1 MIENTDAVRR
11 DSAKPRNSRM
21 TSAGARGMRAALLG
35 LGALIALPV
44 TGSVVS
50 GEAWAQAPTNGNGTE
65 VRIQRRAGLHAGE
78 FVVAINKSQILRLDV
93 PFTNI
98 SIGNPK
104 IADVLALTDRTM
116 YILGKGLGSTS
127 LTIFGRNRR
136 LIAVADLV
144 VTYDVESIKARL
156 HELLPKEKL
165 EVRSVGNSI
174 VLGGYVS
181 SGAAADQ
188 AMKVA
193 SRFAPG
199 KVTNMMR
206 VAAAQQVML
215 QVRFAE
221 VRRSALKELGISLKG
236 TVTGTGRASGN
247 LFTSPNSGVGDF
259 ILGSGST
266 SATSFISGTLGLAI
280 GNLTLSAL
288 FDALETKGF
297 SRTLAEPTL
306 VALSG
311 DTASFLAGGEY
322 PIQTVEEESV
332 KVTYKEFGISLAFT
346 PTVLDRNRINLVV
359 RPEVSTLDFDL
370 LARAGT
376 AALSGV
382 TGFDSIAITQSGSP
396 APPLSTRRANTT
408 VELGDGQSFAIA
420 GLISNE
426 FDDSISQV
434 PWLGSIP
441 VLGALMRST
450 DFQRLETELVM
461 VVTPYIVKPVSRDAI
476 TLPTDKFIP
485 PAEQDVFLMGKI
497 RQDVPNVGRSMSGGR
512 ISARGSKTSGGLAGA
527 HGHIVE

>member
-1 MIENTDAVRR
+1 
-11 DSAKPRNSRM
+11 
-21 TSAGARGMRAALLG
+21 
-35 LGALIALPV
+35 
-44 TGSVVS
+44 
-50 GEAWAQAPTNGNGTE
+50 
-65 VRIQRRAGLHAGE
+65 
-78 FVVAINKSQILRLDV
+78 
-93 PFTNI
+93 
-98 SIGNPK
+98 
-104 IADVLALTDRTM
+104 
-116 YILGKGLGSTS
+116 
-127 LTIFGRNRR
+127 
-136 LIAVADLV
+136 
-144 VTYDVESIKARL
+144 
-156 HELLPKEKL
+156 
-165 EVRSVGNSI
+165 SVGNSI

-188 AMKVA
+188 AMQVA

-236 TVTGTGRASGN
+236 TTGNGN
-247 LFTSPNSGVGDF
+247 VFTSPSAGVGDF
-259 ILGSGST
+259 TLGSGSAV
-266 SATSFISGTLGLAI
+266 ATSFITGTLGLAL

-322 PIQTVEEESV
+322 PIQTVEDNSV
-332 KVTYKEFGISLAFT
+332 KVEYKEFGISLAFT

-376 AALSGV
+376 AALTGAVEIGGDV
-382 TGFDSIAITQSGSP
+382 TITQAGSP

-434 PWLGSIP
+434 PWLGSVP

-485 PAEQDVFLMGKI
+485 PAEQDLFLMGKI
-497 RQDVPNVGRSMSGGR
+497 RHEMPNVGRSMGGGGR
-512 ISARGSKTSGGLAGA
+512 ISGRGTKSSGGLAGA